1 MKLNNKGQSLVLFVL
16 LMPILLMIIVLVYA
30 GGNSLYEKERLN
42 NVNYMVID
50 YGLDNIEEIKESDLI
65 DLAMK
70 NVDDIK
76 HIEIVINGNE
86 ITSTIEKENNS
97 IIKKFMDFEVVS
109 KYQGKLVNNKKEI
122 ERLK

>member
-70 NVDDIK
+70 NVNDIK

-97 IIKKFMDFEVVS
+97 IIKKFMGFEVVS